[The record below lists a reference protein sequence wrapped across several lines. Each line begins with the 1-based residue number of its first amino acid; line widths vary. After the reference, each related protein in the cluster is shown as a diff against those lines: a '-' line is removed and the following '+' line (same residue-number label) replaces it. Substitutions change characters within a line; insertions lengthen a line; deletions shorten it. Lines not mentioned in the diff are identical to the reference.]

1 MNNKQ
6 AIILFSGG
14 GTGGS
19 VTPLLA
25 VAKEIFC
32 RRPDWS
38 FSFVGTKSGPEKLLV
53 AEAAKDLPIS
63 FSFLPAGKWR
73 RYFSWQ
79 NFLDIFVIIWAFF
92 RSFPL
97 LGRLKPVAVVSA
109 GSFVS
114 VPLVWAARILRI
126 PVLIHQQDLQAGL
139 ANKLMAPA
147 ARQITVT
154 FADSIK
160 DYGSRA
166 LLVGNPYS
174 IPPLE
179 KKEIVFARYNFSLA
193 RPLILVFGGGTGA
206 AAINEAAVAK
216 LPALLEKGQIIH
228 LTGRGKTITQQ
239 ASGYYQQEFVSHQEL
254 WSLLAAAD
262 LVIARPGLGTLT
274 ELAALKKVSLL
285 IPMPKTH
292 QEKNAEAA
300 RAAGA
305 AWVLSQEELAE
316 SLVPTVHRLLTQ
328 DETRAALSREIGE
341 FIKPGAAATLAEI
354 ILTWEQENR
363 N

>member
-1 MNNKQ
+1 MATKQ
-6 AIILFSGG
+6 TTILFSGG

-25 VAKEIFC
+25 VAKELF
-32 RRPDWS
+32 RERPDWK
-38 FSFVGTKSGPEKLLV
+38 FSFVGTKSGPEKSLV
-53 AEAAKDLPIS
+53 AEAAKELPIA
-63 FSFLPAGKWR
+63 FEILPAGKWR
-73 RYFSWQ
+73 RYFSLK
-79 NFLDIFVIIWAFF
+79 NISDIFIVIWAFVL
-92 RSFPL
+92 SFSML
-97 LGRLKPVAVVSA
+97 RRLQPAVVISA

-114 VPLVWAARILRI
+114 VPLIWAARILRI

-154 FADSIK
+154 FAASLK

-166 LLVGNPYS
+166 LLVGNPYV
-174 IPPLE
+174 IPALE
-179 KKEIVFARYNFSLA
+179 KKEIVLARYGLSFG

-206 AAINEAAVAK
+206 AAINEAVVAK
-216 LPALLEKGQIIH
+216 LPELLKQGQIIH

-239 ASGYYQQEFVSHQEL
+239 AAGYYQQEFVSHQEL
-254 WSLLAAAD
+254 LSLMAAAD

-292 QEKNAEAA
+292 QEANAEAA
-300 RAAGA
+300 RASGA
-305 AWVLSQEELAE
+305 ALVLAQEELAIL
-316 SLVPTVHRLLTQ
+316 LVPTVERLLTN
-328 DETRAALSREIGE
+328 DETRTALSREMGQ
-341 FIKPGAAATLAEI
+341 FIKPGAAVAIAEI
-354 ILTWEQENR
+354 ILSWEKENK